1 MRSSSQPLWRLAET
15 DPKLLPEM
23 PKPAARTGPRL
34 AYRPGLDGLR
44 AIAVAGVFLYHSRID
59 WLPGGFLGVDLFFV
73 LSGYLITS
81 LLLVEWEAGR
91 RIDLRRFWLRRAR
104 RLLPALVVVV
114 LAALVLAAI
123 FARQDLAHT
132 RSDAFSSLF
141 YYTNWHLI
149 AASHSYFNVMGNPS
163 LLQHLWSLAIEE
175 QFYVVWP
182 LLLVPGL
189 VLIGRKRLPFLVA
202 AGIAGSATLM
212 WLLYHPGSDPSRVYY
227 GTDTRAFLLLM
238 GILLA
243 LVWPAIERLRRA
255 VPLLELLGIAAVV
268 ATVLLFLRMQDFD
281 PTLYRGGDLAAAF
294 CFAVLVAAVAHPMTG
309 IGQALGVAP
318 LRWVGERSYGIYLW
332 HYPVILLM
340 RPGVDISWT
349 GPGVVVAQA
358 AIVLAAAALSYRFIE
373 QPIRTGSLQRRLAER
388 PRRLRLELVGAGALG
403 LIAAFAVLFVVPK
416 SLNPVSGYVNP
427 PTAQAT
433 TKPSHTS
440 TEPQKPPASQE
451 TGSTQPT
458 RHKLPAGR
466 FLALGD
472 SVMLG
477 CSHQLRLAL
486 RYRVRIDAT
495 VGRQIDDTIEDLD
508 RYRRHHRLPK
518 TLVLQIGNNGPLW
531 FRDLA
536 RLRHA
541 LRGIP
546 DVVVVNVRNA
556 TSWERESNQALAGW
570 VQDWPAAHLADWY
583 GSSKNN
589 MLSDGTH
596 PWPYGCTIYARV
608 IANTLRAT

>member
-1 MRSSSQPLWRLAET
+1 
-15 DPKLLPEM
+15 M

-81 LLLVEWEAGR
+81 LLLVEWEAGN
-91 RIDLRRFWLRRAR
+91 RIDLRRFWARRAR
-104 RLLPALVVVV
+104 RLFPALVVVV
-114 LAALVLAAI
+114 LAALILAAI
-123 FARQDLAHT
+123 FARANLART
-132 RSDAFSSLF
+132 RGDAISSLF

-149 AASHSYFNVMGNPS
+149 LANHSYFVRMGNPS

-175 QFYVVWP
+175 QFYLVWP

-189 VLIGRKRLPFLVA
+189 VLVGRRRLPFLVA
-202 AGIAGSATLM
+202 AGIAGSAALR
-212 WLLYHPGSDPSRVYY
+212 WILYNPEGDPSRVYY

-238 GILLA
+238 GILVA
-243 LVWPAIERLRRA
+243 LVWPAIERLRRSL
-255 VPLLELLGIAAVV
+255 PLLELLGVAALV
-268 ATVLLFLRMQDFD
+268 ATVLLFRQMEDFN

-294 CFAVLVAAVAHPMTG
+294 CFAVLIAAVAHPRTG

-318 LRWVGERSYGIYLW
+318 LRWLGERSYGIYLW
-332 HYPVILLM
+332 HWPVISLM

-358 AIVLAAAALSYRFIE
+358 AIILSAAALSYRFVE
-373 QPIRTGSLQRRLAER
+373 QPIRTGSLQRRLAQQS
-388 PRRLRLELVGAGALG
+388 RRLRLELVGAGAMSLV
-403 LIAAFAVLFVVPK
+403 AAFAVLFVIPK
-416 SLNPVSGYVNP
+416 ALNPVSGYVNP
-427 PTAQAT
+427 QPVNAA
-433 TKPSHTS
+433 
-440 TEPQKPPASQE
+440 
-451 TGSTQPT
+451 TQPLP
-458 RHKLPAGR
+458 LPAPQQTGQSQTKQSALPPGR
-466 FLALGD
+466 ILALGD

-477 CSHQLRLAL
+477 CSRQLRVAL
-486 RYRVRIDAT
+486 HNRVRVDAN
-495 VGRQIDDTIEDLD
+495 VGRQIDDTITDLN

-518 TLVLQIGNNGPLW
+518 TLVLQVGNNGPLW
-531 FRDLA
+531 YRDLV

-556 TSWERESNQALAGW
+556 TSWERESNHGLVTWLQNW
-570 VQDWPAAHLADWY
+570 RAAHLADWY
-583 GSSKNN
+583 GSSTNK

-596 PWPYGCTIYARV
+596 PWPYACTIYARV
-608 IANTLRAT
+608 IADTLRST